1 MASGMSLSENSF
13 ADSQQAT
20 TRSWPPTEELAW
32 RLALKALAKGESAQ
46 ANESSAPEQRRILI
60 SSLHRGQ
67 TAHRL
72 AELGHEVTL
81 FEFEHY
87 RFRLLQTLLAAHPK
101 LHIVCNP
108 DPPTA
113 TTFDLVVLSVRR
125 DWGAEL
131 TRDLLQAFAECLAA
145 DGTLIVVADHPDDQ
159 WLGDQLRDFSKQVK
173 RYTANGNEASGQANL
188 GATAYLLP
196 SGHLKVRKRDFH
208 CQFAFRDR
216 GRLLHVV
223 TRPGVFSHRK
233 LDLGARRLMD
243 AMEVH
248 SGQRVLDI
256 GCGSGVVAFAAAAR
270 SEDIRVVAIDSNSR
284 AIDCVEQGV
293 CLNQMQYQVEPIL
306 SSDGSV
312 PGYQPGD
319 FDVALANP
327 PYFANLQIAELFL
340 SAAQVAL
347 KPGGTVWVVG
357 KQPEWYRTNVPRWFD
372 NVELQLVGGG
382 YCIAKGRRPT

>member
-1 MASGMSLSENSF
+1 MASGMSLSENSSV
-13 ADSQQAT
+13 DSQPAT
-20 TRSWPPTEELAW
+20 SPALPATEELAW
-32 RLALKALAKGESAQ
+32 RLAIKVLAESDGVSAIESNALG
-46 ANESSAPEQRRILI
+46 QRRVLI

-72 AELGHEVTL
+72 AELGHGVTL

-87 RFRLLQTLLAAHPK
+87 RWRLYQSLIPTHPN
-101 LHIVCNP
+101 LEIVCSP
-108 DPPTA
+108 DPPMA

-131 TRDLLQAFAECLAA
+131 TRDLLQAFAGCVASQ
-145 DGTLIVVADHPDDQ
+145 GTLVVVADHPDDQ
-159 WLGDQLRDFSKQVK
+159 WVGDQLRDFSKQVK
-173 RYTANGNEASGQANL
+173 RYTAAGSDTSGQATS

-196 SGHLKVRKRDFH
+196 GNSLKVRQRDFR

-216 GRLLHVV
+216 GRLLQVV

-243 AMEVH
+243 TMEVNA
-248 SGQRVLDI
+248 GQRVLDI

-270 SEDIRVVAIDSNSR
+270 GEDIHVVAIDSNSR
-284 AIDCVEQGV
+284 AIDCVRQGAS
-293 CLNQMQYQVEPIL
+293 LNQLQGQVEPIL

-312 PGYQPGD
+312 PGYQLGD

-340 SAAQVAL
+340 AAAQAAL

-357 KQPEWYRTNVPRWFD
+357 KQPEWYRSNVPRWFD
-372 NVELQLVGGG
+372 NVELQMVGGG
-382 YCIAKGRRPT
+382 YCIAKGRRPA